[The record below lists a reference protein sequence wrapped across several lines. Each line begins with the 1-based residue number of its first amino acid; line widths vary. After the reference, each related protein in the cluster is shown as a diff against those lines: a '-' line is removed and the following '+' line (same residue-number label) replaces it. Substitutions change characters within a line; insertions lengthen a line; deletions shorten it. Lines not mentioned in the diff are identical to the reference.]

1 MEHADLFEEYTLD
14 ELLDLFNRMFRSS
27 FIRYDYMRGSKR
39 QAGLFKELKIN
50 ICILQVKSTEDCNEK
65 LHNIAIQLFS
75 F

>member
-14 ELLDLFNRMFRSS
+14 ELLDLFNRMFLSS

-50 ICILQVKSTEDCNEK
+50 IPPG
-65 LHNIAIQLFS
+65 
-75 F
+75 